1 MMRCPPAS
9 LIHPV
14 ATSDAEWLR
23 SAVADAWA
31 AHENKAAVA
40 VRWDAFGL
48 SDLQVRCRRRRRCC
62 FPHVGLTSSAVQEI
76 VVCMGAGVVH
86 AVCRRLA
93 TDLRHSGG
101 GLPDLTLWNAD
112 TCTCKLVEVK
122 SPNDRMSEKQLLWA
136 DVLLAAGAD
145 YHICRVSVSN
155 ARRIP
160 VRADT

>member
-1 MMRCPPAS
+1 MRWPPA
-9 LIHPV
+9 
-14 ATSDAEWLR
+14 AASDADWLR
-23 SAVADAWA
+23 SAIADAWA
-31 AHENKAAVA
+31 THENKAAVA
-40 VRWDAFGL
+40 VRWDAFAL
-48 SDLQVRCRRRRRCC
+48 SDLQDIAACL
-62 FPHVGLTSSAVQEI
+62 GAV
-76 VVCMGAGVVH
+76 VVH

-93 TDLRHSGG
+93 IDLRHSGG

-155 ARRIP
+155 ARKIP
-160 VRADT
+160 VRADS